1 MVIYSLHSQGF
12 CAKMVRSVRGGYTMT
27 TELVRAKQFFM
38 LARER
43 YNIML
48 RKNRGEPWPWTE
60 DTHFQTWRFTNI
72 FREDDRTTRWFR
84 ENIRDPLDSRL
95 HKVDCPYTKQ
105 IAGCNC
111 GHWTKLVE
119 STMIFRWFNRVSTN
133 QILKDMLLGEWN
145 SQEAKRLLRNEPT
158 VFTGAYIVIGQPFM
172 PKLDGVLAAIENA
185 IPMLPGMVPNWG
197 STLEGA
203 WLDIKKISY
212 LGGFMAHEIVQ
223 DLRYTQILEHA
234 IDIDTWGNLGPGA
247 IRGISWLVYGHGEGF
262 NNSVAQQK
270 KMLALMAELL
280 EMSRDP
286 ENWPAEW
293 PKWEMHQVEFLLCET
308 AKYFRSYNGYRQK
321 RRYQQ

>member
-1 MVIYSLHSQGF
+1 M
-12 CAKMVRSVRGGYTMT
+12 A

-48 RKNRGEPWPWTE
+48 RKNRGDPWPWTQ

-72 FREDDRTTRWFR
+72 FREDDKTTRWFR
-84 ENIRDPLDSRL
+84 ENIRDPLNEKATTEAGRL
-95 HKVDCPYTKQ
+95 
-105 IAGCNC
+105 
-111 GHWTKLVE
+111 KLVE
-119 STMIFRWFNRVSTN
+119 STMIFRWFNRISTN
-133 QILKDMLLGEWN
+133 NLLKDMLLGTWD
-145 SQEAKRLLRNEPT
+145 SQEAKRRLRNEST

-172 PKLDGVLAAIENA
+172 PKLDGVLAAIDNA
-185 IPMLPGMVPNWG
+185 RPKLPHMIPGWG
-197 STLEGA
+197 PTLEGA
-203 WLDIKKISY
+203 WEDIKTIDY

-223 DLRYTQILEHA
+223 DLRYTKILENA
-234 IDIDTWGNLGPGA
+234 TDINTWGNLGPGA
-247 IRGISWLVYGHGEGF
+247 IRGISWLVYGHGDGF
-262 NNSVAQQK
+262 NNSVSQQK

-308 AKYFRSYNGYRQK
+308 AKYFRSYHGYRQK